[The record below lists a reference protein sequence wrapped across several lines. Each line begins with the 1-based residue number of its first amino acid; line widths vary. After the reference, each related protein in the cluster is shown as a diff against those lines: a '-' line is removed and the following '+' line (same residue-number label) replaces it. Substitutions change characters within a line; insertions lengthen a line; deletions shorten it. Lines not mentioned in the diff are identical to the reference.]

1 MSMPLKVTKHQMK
14 ILIRLLTVTKIMNT
28 ECYTQK
34 EINKILHKIHCPVTI
49 SFSIGCILY
58 FAHL

>member
-14 ILIRLLTVTKIMNT
+14 ILIKLLTVTKTMNT

-34 EINKILHKIHCPVTI
+34 EINKI
-49 SFSIGCILY
+49 
-58 FAHL
+58 